1 MKILLRSDYKWHDA
15 TFDNQ
20 DKLFNIDQNVC
31 YHGIDETSIVSVK
44 DDNRSDFV
52 ICSGCGEVVKNTK
65 AAIKK
70 HLELGKSSQTCFNCK
85 KMRETS
91 TTLIG
96 DRKYVLNEDGTY
108 TVHEKRNSTLCCTN
122 NSYYSGPS
130 IDSEQA
136 RQRCKY
142 SHCSADSMKSYEDTF
157 TKYPGL
163 FDEVITIDALNKKKW
178 KFEAKYHDSILFK
191 ATGSLRLYACINN
204 YGIVDKFTYSYRNND
219 YDCVYSKK
227 YNKLFWFSYG
237 KYVSKIPSS
246 NITSANLAKITEKIQ
261 EVYEG

>member
-85 KMRETS
+85 KMREYSS
-91 TTLIG
+91 TIIG
-96 DRKYVLNEDGTY
+96 ERKYILNEDGSY
-108 TVHEKRNSTLCCTN
+108 TVHEKRNSNLLCTN
-122 NSYYSGPS
+122 KRYYSGPN
-130 IDSEQA
+130 IDSEKA
-136 RQRCKY
+136 RQDCKY
-142 SHCSADSMKSYEDTF
+142 SCCSSDGLKVYEDTF

-163 FDEVITIDALNKKKW
+163 FDEVITVDALNKKKW
-178 KFEAKYHDSILFK
+178 KFEVKVRDYISFK
-191 ATGSLRLYACINN
+191 ATGSLRLYARINN
-204 YGIVDKFTYSYRNND
+204 YGIIDKFTYSYRNYN
-219 YDCVYSKK
+219 YNFVYSKK
-227 YNKLFWFSYG
+227 YNKIFWLSNG
-237 KYVSKIPSS
+237 KYIEKAPSS
-246 NITSANLAKITEKIQ
+246 NVTSANLAKIIEKIH